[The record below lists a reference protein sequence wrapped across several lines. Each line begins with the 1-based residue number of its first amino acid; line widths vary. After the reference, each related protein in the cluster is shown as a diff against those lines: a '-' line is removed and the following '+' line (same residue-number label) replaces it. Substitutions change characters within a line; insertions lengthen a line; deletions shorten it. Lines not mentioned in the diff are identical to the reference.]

1 MHCNNN
7 IATVVALL
15 SAVAGVSARPA
26 ELLVKRAP
34 SPPRAL
40 QESAP
45 ADHIKFQPVF
55 DYDTDSC
62 YNVPAIDA
70 QGNVCEGLST
80 EFTSN
85 TKDCRD
91 ASDLDNQ
98 NVYSRRRCNHGWC
111 AYMYEHYFE
120 KDVALQYWTGTFSGH
135 RHEWENVVVWVKDGD
150 DKPTYVS
157 ASQHDG
163 YETKD
168 ARDVRFQGSN
178 AKIVYHKDGL
188 GSHAL
193 RFANAEDDNP
203 VENDKHE
210 WIRGAL
216 VGWTSWPSTSL
227 RDQMIQAFNGGG
239 IRCKLADDLLGG
251 YLKKSIGDRIPEFD
265 VNSDA

>member
-1 MHCNNN
+1 MHCNNH
-7 IATVVALL
+7 ITTVVALL

-70 QGNVCEGLST
+70 QGNVCDGLST

-111 AYMYEHYFE
+111 AYM
-120 KDVALQYWTGTFSGH
+120 
-135 RHEWENVVVWVKDGD
+135 
-150 DKPTYVS
+150 
-157 ASQHDG
+157 
-163 YETKD
+163 
-168 ARDVRFQGSN
+168 
-178 AKIVYHKDGL
+178 
-188 GSHAL
+188 
-193 RFANAEDDNP
+193 
-203 VENDKHE
+203 
-210 WIRGAL
+210 
-216 VGWTSWPSTSL
+216 
-227 RDQMIQAFNGGG
+227 
-239 IRCKLADDLLGG
+239 
-251 YLKKSIGDRIPEFD
+251 
-265 VNSDA
+265 